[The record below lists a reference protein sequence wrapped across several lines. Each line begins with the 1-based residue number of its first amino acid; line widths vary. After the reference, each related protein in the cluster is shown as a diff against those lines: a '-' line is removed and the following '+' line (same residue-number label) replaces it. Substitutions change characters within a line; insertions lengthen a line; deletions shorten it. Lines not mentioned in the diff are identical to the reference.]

1 MQVLKTTVGH
11 HLLNMFP
18 ENVAFDIAS
27 FLVEGEEENRAK
39 EEYKLMVAN
48 LYGCTMKNKKSKFI
62 RYCKNLRYDSFFV
75 YSYDTAVIQL
85 NWRKQTAKRLGKWS
99 KTTSTH
105 MNYAIRMLEMCYSFK
120 EIK

>member
-1 MQVLKTTVGH
+1 MQVLKTIVGH

-18 ENVAFDIAS
+18 ENVAFHIAT
-27 FLVEGEEENRAK
+27 FLEEDKDESRAK
-39 EEYKLMVAN
+39 KEYTLMVDS
-48 LYGCTMKNKKSKFI
+48 LYKATMMNRKSKFL
-62 RYCKNLRYDSFFV
+62 RYCKNLRYNMFFV

-85 NWRKQTAKRLGKWS
+85 NWRLKTAKRLGKWS

-105 MNYAIRMLEMCYSFK
+105 MNYAIKMLIMSYDFE

>member
-1 MQVLKTTVGH
+1 MQVLKTIVGC
-11 HLLNMFP
+11 HLKNMFP
-18 ENVAFDIAS
+18 ENVAFHIAS
-27 FLVEGEEENRAK
+27 FLVEDEDEKRSK
-39 EEYKLMVAN
+39 EEYKLMVAS
-48 LYGCTMKNKKSKFI
+48 LYSATMKNKKSKFL

-99 KTTSTH
+99 KTTTTH
-105 MNYAIRMLEMCYSFK
+105 MNYAMRMLEMCYDFK